1 MATVTKRG
9 TGWFAQVRRRGFAA
23 QYKTFRLKADALAW
37 ARQAEGSIDEGKAPF
52 GTLSPKGI
60 SLRCLLDRYKAE
72 VTPRKR
78 SADSEKLRLA
88 KLQRDPLCDTDL
100 ASLQPNAIAAYRDR
114 RLRVVKPATVRR
126 ELALLTHALNVA
138 SREWGYAL
146 ARNPVVVVRQPN
158 LNNARERRLEKGEV
172 EKLEAALLASNG
184 LIWPIVV
191 LAIET
196 ALRRA
201 EILNL
206 EWRYIDLVQRIAHIP
221 VTKTGKARTIP
232 LTDVAVKILRQ
243 RLDECGSGEK
253 VFPTSANALRLC
265 WERLRRRAGL
275 QDLRFH
281 DLRHEAISRFCEL
294 GLTLAEVA
302 LISGHRDYRMLARYT
317 HLQPLELAFKLKGRV
332 WHQPSGEGGFH
343 PSAAP

>member
-9 TGWFAQVRRRGFAA
+9 TGWFAQVRRKGFAS

-60 SLRCLLDRYKAE
+60 SLRCLLERYKAE

-78 SADSEKLRLA
+78 SADSENLRLA

-114 RLRVVKPATVRR
+114 RLRIVKPATVRR
-126 ELALLTHALNVA
+126 ELALLTHALNLA

-158 LNNARERRLEKGEV
+158 LHNARERRLEKGEV
-172 EKLEAALLASNG
+172 EKLEAALLASNR
-184 LIWPIVV
+184 LIWPIVL

-221 VTKTGKARTIP
+221 ITKTGKARTIP

-243 RLDECGSGEK
+243 RFDETPFFTRRLDAVRC
-253 VFPTSANALRLC
+253 ALR
-265 WERLRRRAGL
+265 
-275 QDLRFH
+275 
-281 DLRHEAISRFCEL
+281 
-294 GLTLAEVA
+294 
-302 LISGHRDYRMLARYT
+302 
-317 HLQPLELAFKLKGRV
+317 
-332 WHQPSGEGGFH
+332 
-343 PSAAP
+343 